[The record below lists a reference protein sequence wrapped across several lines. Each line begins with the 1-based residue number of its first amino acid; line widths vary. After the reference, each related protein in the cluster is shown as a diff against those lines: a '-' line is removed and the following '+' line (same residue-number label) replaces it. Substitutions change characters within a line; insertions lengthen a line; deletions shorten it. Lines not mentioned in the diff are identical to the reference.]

1 MVRKCLLFFLVL
13 LSILMSPVLASS
25 AVLWDQ
31 PITTTNTTA
40 WTSFF
45 NPNTTWTIYDR
56 YIADDFT
63 NGETWQISTIF
74 IPGSFRSDGQYPF
87 PNASTTYSTLAGATS
102 FKWEIYANSGGVP
115 AGTPQG
121 AGTNP
126 IWELSLTNGD
136 PQVSITNGVDNYPSN
151 VTLTLSTPFNLTAG
165 TYWLVFY
172 PVIDGTIDGN
182 SAGRYGR
189 NISLTTNGFDGQ
201 FISTD
206 VVSQT
211 QPIVWTSVQDP
222 YWWALTTQDF
232 AFRLEGT
239 AGTPAPNI
247 AVAPATLAFD
257 PTLVGVTATAKT
269 VTITNNG
276 GAQLNVTNMTIT
288 GANASEFA
296 KATGGTCATTYPIPL
311 AAGGS
316 CTQNV
321 TFTPS
326 SVGAKTATLA
336 ITSND
341 GDTPT
346 ANVSLTGTGIAPDIA
361 VAPATLAFDPTL
373 VGVTATA
380 KTVTITNNGGAQLNV
395 TNMTITGA
403 NASEFAK
410 ATGGTCATTY
420 PIPLAAG
427 GSCTQN
433 VTFTPSSVGAKTAT
447 LAITS
452 NDGDTPTA
460 NVSLTGTG
468 IAPDIAVAPAT
479 LAFDPTLV
487 GVTATAKTVTITNN
501 GGAQLNVTNMTIT
514 GANASEFAKATGGTC
529 ATTYPIPLAAG
540 GSCTQNVTF
549 TPSSVGAKTA
559 TLAITSNDGDTP
571 TANVSLTGTGIAPD
585 IAVAPATL
593 AFDPTLVGVT
603 ATAKTVT
610 ITNNG
615 GAQLN
620 VTNMTITG
628 ANASEFAKA
637 TGGTCATTYPIPLAA
652 GGSCTQNVTFTPSS
666 VGAKTATLAITSND
680 GDTPTANV
688 SLTGTG
694 IAPDIAVAP
703 ATLAFDPTLVG
714 VTATAKTV
722 TITNNGGA
730 QLNVTNMTITG
741 ANASEFA
748 KATGGTCATTYP
760 IPLAAGG
767 SCTQNVTFTPSS
779 VGAKT
784 ATLAITSNDGDTPT
798 ANVSLTGTGIAPDI
812 DVAPVVLD
820 FDPELVGAT
829 SAAKEVT
836 ISNTGSAPLNVNSI
850 VISGTN
856 ASMFGVATGGL
867 APCASLSPTIAAGA
881 NCTVNVTF
889 TPSSAGAKTA
899 TLAITSND
907 GDTPTANVPLTGTG
921 MQGELSVTEGTIGT
935 EIIINGSGF
944 GESKGKVFIGDV
956 AIKVAKDG
964 WTPTRITC
972 TANKVPLP
980 GETIYDVTIQPK
992 PKGTPVIPLSEAFT
1006 VRKPYINPITSDDHG
1021 APEAEV
1027 TIRGLWFGTKKG
1039 KVYVGEQKCKVK
1051 SWDMN
1056 PTTGES
1062 TIVFVVHKKI
1072 GASNYL
1078 LEIENKVGRSLTFGF
1093 SVP

>member
-1 MVRKCLLFFLVL
+1 MMLRKRLLFFLVL
-13 LSILMSPVLASS
+13 IALLVLPVFASA

-63 NGETWQISTIF
+63 NGETWQISKIF

-102 FKWEIYANSGGVP
+102 FKWEIYGNSGGVP

-126 IWELSLTNGD
+126 IWELSLANGD

-172 PVIDGTIDGN
+172 PVIDGSIDGT

-201 FISTD
+201 FICTD

-239 AGTPAPNI
+239 AGTP
-247 AVAPATLAFD
+247 
-257 PTLVGVTATAKT
+257 
-269 VTITNNG
+269 
-276 GAQLNVTNMTIT
+276 
-288 GANASEFA
+288 
-296 KATGGTCATTYPIPL
+296 
-311 AAGGS
+311 
-316 CTQNV
+316 
-321 TFTPS
+321 
-326 SVGAKTATLA
+326 
-336 ITSND
+336 
-341 GDTPT
+341 
-346 ANVSLTGTGIAPDIA
+346 APDIA

-420 PIPLAAG
+420 PINLAAG

-468 IAPDIAVAPAT
+468 IAPDIAVAP
-479 LAFDPTLV
+479 
-487 GVTATAKTVTITNN
+487 
-501 GGAQLNVTNMTIT
+501 
-514 GANASEFAKATGGTC
+514 
-529 ATTYPIPLAAG
+529 
-540 GSCTQNVTF
+540 
-549 TPSSVGAKTA
+549 
-559 TLAITSNDGDTP
+559 
-571 TANVSLTGTGIAPD
+571 
-585 IAVAPATL
+585 VA
-593 AFDPTLVGVT
+593 
-603 ATAKTVT
+603 
-610 ITNNG
+610 
-615 GAQLN
+615 
-620 VTNMTITG
+620 
-628 ANASEFAKA
+628 
-637 TGGTCATTYPIPLAA
+637 
-652 GGSCTQNVTFTPSS
+652 
-666 VGAKTATLAITSND
+666 
-680 GDTPTANV
+680 
-688 SLTGTG
+688 
-694 IAPDIAVAP
+694 
-703 ATLAFDPTLVG
+703 
-714 VTATAKTV
+714 
-722 TITNNGGA
+722 
-730 QLNVTNMTITG
+730 
-741 ANASEFA
+741 
-748 KATGGTCATTYP
+748 
-760 IPLAAGG
+760 
-767 SCTQNVTFTPSS
+767 
-779 VGAKT
+779 
-784 ATLAITSNDGDTPT
+784 
-798 ANVSLTGTGIAPDI
+798 
-812 DVAPVVLD
+812 LD
-820 FDPELVGAT
+820 FDPELVGST
-829 SAAKEVT
+829 SAAKEVA
-836 ISNTGSAPLNVNSI
+836 ISNTGSAPLNINSI

-856 ASMFGVATGGL
+856 AAMFAVATGGV
-867 APCASLSPTIAAGA
+867 APCASLTPTIAAGA

-889 TPSSAGAKTA
+889 TPTSAGAKTA
-899 TLAITSND
+899 SLDISSND
-907 GDTPTANVPLTGTG
+907 GDTPTVNVPLTGAG
-921 MQGELSVTEGTIGT
+921 IQGELSVTEGTIGT

-964 WTPTRITC
+964 WTANAINC
-972 TANKVPLP
+972 TMSKVIPVGL
-980 GETIYDVTIQPK
+980 YYVTIQPK
-992 PKGTPVIPLSEAFT
+992 PKGTPPIVLTGTFT
-1006 VRKPYINPITSDDHG
+1006 VNKPEINLLTSDNHG
-1021 APEAEV
+1021 APETEA

-1039 KVYVGEQKCKVK
+1039 KVYLGDYKGKVK
-1051 SWDMN
+1051 SWTMS

-1062 TIVFVVHKKI
+1062 TIVFVVPKKI
-1072 GASNYL
+1072 GAGTYP
-1078 LEIENKVGRSLTFGF
+1078 LEVENKVGRSLATFTT
-1093 SVP
+1093 P